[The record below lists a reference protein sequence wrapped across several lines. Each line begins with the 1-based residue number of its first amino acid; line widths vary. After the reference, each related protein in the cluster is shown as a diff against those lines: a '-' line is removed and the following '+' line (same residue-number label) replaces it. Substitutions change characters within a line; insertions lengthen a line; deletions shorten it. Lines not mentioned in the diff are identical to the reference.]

1 MGLAVDRNIQ
11 LDLASK
17 YCKTN
22 IWLMNLTTMALIVYL
37 RVAVFNS
44 NKTLKQKKNIQITLI
59 IKTILIMK
67 CIVSMV
73 HVFDVN
79 KGGINS
85 SCQSERLVLT

>member
-1 MGLAVDRNIQ
+1 MLGFAVDRKIQ

-44 NKTLKQKKNIQITLI
+44 NKTFKQ
-59 IKTILIMK
+59 IKYT
-67 CIVSMV
+67 
-73 HVFDVN
+73 N
-79 KGGINS
+79 NS
-85 SCQSERLVLT
+85 YNQNNFNNEMYSFYGSCV